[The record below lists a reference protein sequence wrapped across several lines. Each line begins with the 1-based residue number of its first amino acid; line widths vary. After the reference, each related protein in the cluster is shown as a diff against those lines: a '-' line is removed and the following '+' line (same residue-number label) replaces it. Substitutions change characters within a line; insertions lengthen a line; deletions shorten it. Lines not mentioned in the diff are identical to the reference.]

1 LLAFYKSGRKPG
13 DFDSGIQAA
22 VEALL
27 VSPDFLFRAEQN
39 SDAGKVHRVNPYDL
53 ASRLS
58 FFLWSSIPD
67 DELLDLAAQ
76 SKLGDPERLSGQ
88 IQRMLADRRSQSL
101 VKNFAG
107 QWLQLR
113 NMTTL
118 RPDPELFPEFDE
130 SLRYSLI
137 QQSELFFE
145 SILREDRSLLDLL
158 TADYTFLNQ
167 RLAEHYGV
175 PKIYGSHFRRVPIT
189 DPNRF
194 GLLGQASV
202 LAVTSYPNRTS
213 VVQRGRWILDNLLG
227 APPPPPPGDVPELKP
242 HAKDGRL
249 LTMREQMEQHRAN
262 PACSGCHSKMDPI
275 GFALENY
282 DAIGRWRD
290 KDANSPIDATGELP
304 DGARIEGPAGLTKLM
319 ASKYRDDF
327 ASAVVEKLMIYAL
340 GRGLEPYDK
349 PAVRAVLRQCA
360 PGGYR
365 MSDVIGAIAQS
376 IPFQM
381 RRSSGP

>member
-1 LLAFYKSGRKPG
+1 
-13 DFDSGIQAA
+13 
-22 VEALL
+22 
-27 VSPDFLFRAEQN
+27 
-39 SDAGKVHRVNPYDL
+39 L